1 MDNIFA
7 QSEIVTNVMTNL
19 IEDSVKKAWEKT
31 KYFFKDLDAKDS
43 IRYKTAYETYLINT
57 RRKNSQIKTIIY
69 RRAPK
74 DLYSFYECIGVRYNG
89 KTISTDKI
97 TDLFNIGNKIIVSG
111 TGGIGKSILFRHLFL
126 NTVEETSYIPVL
138 IELRSFNILE
148 NKEISIYEGIY
159 KILTDNGFELSRE
172 YFEYSMKEGAYVIL
186 FDGFDE
192 VNRDKT
198 EKVTNEIK
206 ALTEKY
212 NCNKYLVS
220 SRPSE
225 EFIGWNDFKEVETL
239 SLSKQQALSLI
250 SKIDFDETVKNVF
263 YKELDERLYD
273 SYESFA
279 SNPLLLNIMLLTFQ
293 KHAVIPER
301 LNDFYEEAFVTLFNA
316 HDATKD
322 AYVRDIRSGLGCEEF
337 KYVFSY
343 ICFKSYFSGEF
354 EFSETKLQGY
364 INQAKE
370 KLGKNQFSTDDY
382 QDDLTHS
389 VCMLIKEGLVYRFA
403 HRSFQEYFAA
413 WYTCKLT
420 DDIQRK
426 LLQNWIKESDAAISD
441 AYFQMLFNLQSDKV
455 NKIILGP
462 IVAEVREIYNE
473 LGFSIEFIEKLFKRI
488 SIKKNY
494 RNKNETYGISLT
506 IRDKYHCRGMILV
519 TRLNVFPYSDIAYKE
534 DEKVLYEKVE
544 EYFKDNEKKVKHRH
558 SYDLS
563 FETILSIV
571 TEEELLN
578 GLKWFDDQ
586 LNFGFEILE
595 KYEKENVSRK
605 KKVASIL
612 EEL

>member
-382 QDDLTHS
+382 QDDLTYS